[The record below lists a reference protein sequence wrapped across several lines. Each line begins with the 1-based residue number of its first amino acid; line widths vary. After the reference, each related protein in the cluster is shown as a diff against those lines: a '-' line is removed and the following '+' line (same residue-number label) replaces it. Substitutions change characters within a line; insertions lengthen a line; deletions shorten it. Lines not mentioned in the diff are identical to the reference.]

1 MPFGLRN
8 AAQAFQRLMDATFR
22 NIPFVFTYI
31 DDLLVASENEAEHLE
46 HLRILF
52 ERLEQNGLVVNPAK
66 CQFGCT
72 EIDFLGHH
80 HITKQGTIPLGQ
92 KIQAVR
98 EYPKPINIRG
108 LQKFVGMINF
118 YNRFLP
124 YFSKILF
131 PLYQAIGKNGKSIKK
146 LSWSVDMEC
155 AFDRTKEMLA
165 NATMLNHPD
174 PSSPIALTID
184 ASDTA
189 IGAVLEQT
197 VLGDWQPLAFL
208 SKKLK
213 TAEQKYSTYDRELLA
228 IYLGIKHFKYFLE
241 GREFCIFT
249 DHKPLTFSLTKVSE
263 PGPARQQRQLS
274 FIAEFSSDI
283 RHVSG
288 KRNIIADAV

>member
-1 MPFGLRN
+1 
-8 AAQAFQRLMDATFR
+8 MDATFR

-31 DDLLVASENEAEHLE
+31 DNLLVASENEAEHLE
-46 HLRILF
+46 HLRILL

-80 HITKQGTIPLGQ
+80 ITKQGTIPLGQ
-92 KIQAVR
+92 KVQAVR
-98 EYPKPINIRG
+98 EFPKPINIRG
-108 LQKFVGMINF
+108 LQEFVGMINF

-124 YFSKILF
+124 HSAKILF
-131 PLYQAIGKNGKSIKK
+131 PLYQAIGKTEKSIKK
-146 LSWSVDMEC
+146 ITWSVDMDC
-155 AFDRTKEMLA
+155 AFDGAKEMLA

-174 PSSPIALTID
+174 PSSPIALTTD

-189 IGAVLEQT
+189 IGAVLEQK
-197 VLGDWQPLAFL
+197 VQGDWQPLAFL

-213 TAEQKYSTYDRELLA
+213 ITEQKYSTYDRELLA

-241 GREFCIFT
+241 GKEFCIFT
-249 DHKPLTFSLTKVSE
+249 DHNKPLTFSLTKVSE
-263 PGPARQQRQLS
+263 PGPAKQQRQLS
-274 FIAEFSSDI
+274 FISELSSDI

-288 KRNIIADAV
+288 KKNCHG